1 MTRKNPSDGTLAAL
15 AVGGSVVVVG
25 GFLLAVAA
33 SSRVAKVEV
42 KSKSE
47 EEPVPPGEPNR
58 ASLLPAAYSAEDVEA
73 AARMVASENPL
84 GSVALQ
90 IEQIW
95 TQLRSRKAKQSLFDR
110 ITAGSGY
117 GPQGTRVL
125 PGGVR
130 PVATDEP
137 AQSVHRQLAREV
149 LEGKHPSRFPT
160 ALSFFEPEEQDR
172 ILQLANAARAKQA
185 KGIPLLPSEKRL
197 LGYRLS
203 AAAVRAK
210 WSASLQLL
218 GTIDHVEFYGMSER
232 RMFPERTD
240 FLARDKAQKH
250 EWPIAATDLLR
261 VGDSVTDD
269 RDGKG
274 RPHEGVDLFAA
285 GGTLVRA
292 ARSGKVRRV
301 MDGSQ
306 SSSEH
311 GQRAGLWIDVQV
323 GAQLDRYLHLG
334 EARVKDGQKVKR
346 GEVIGTVAEAGTSG
360 TGKASHLHFEV
371 RASDWDSQKRD
382 YGEPINPK
390 FVLV

>member
-1 MTRKNPSDGTLAAL
+1 
-15 AVGGSVVVVG
+15 
-25 GFLLAVAA
+25 
-33 SSRVAKVEV
+33 
-42 KSKSE
+42 
-47 EEPVPPGEPNR
+47 
-58 ASLLPAAYSAEDVEA
+58 
-73 AARMVASENPL
+73 
-84 GSVALQ
+84 
-90 IEQIW
+90 
-95 TQLRSRKAKQSLFDR
+95 
-110 ITAGSGY
+110 
-117 GPQGTRVL
+117 
-125 PGGVR
+125 
-130 PVATDEP
+130 
-137 AQSVHRQLAREV
+137 
-149 LEGKHPSRFPT
+149 
-160 ALSFFEPEEQDR
+160 
-172 ILQLANAARAKQA
+172 
-185 KGIPLLPSEKRL
+185 
-197 LGYRLS
+197 
-203 AAAVRAK
+203 
-210 WSASLQLL
+210 
-218 GTIDHVEFYGMSER
+218 MSER